1 MKRTFYPCWSATQAK
16 KGIFINDTIPP
27 NLQVRLSCLWCSIRR
42 QFLFKNVDIQWAAS
56 SPQSRAET
64 LNILMKDNE
73 IFTIVFIVPLVNVIL
88 SYSTISGFLHVPIST
103 DFGLTQNGLVSHRLI
118 LWWWMQLQN
127 QSQHSWKNIL
137 ITALKHVVIP
147 DQYNTGNHCIHLIVE
162 GTYIIPWEVI
172 NINHNNNSNNIYT
185 M

>member
-1 MKRTFYPCWSATQAK
+1 MRKWQKFYVIIALKRTFYPCWSATQAK
-16 KGIFINDTIPP
+16 KGIFINYTIPP

-73 IFTIVFIVPLVNVIL
+73 IFTIVFIMPLFNVIL

-103 DFGLTQNGLVSHRLI
+103 DFGLTQNGFASHRLI
-118 LWWWMQLQN
+118 LWWWMQL
-127 QSQHSWKNIL
+127 
-137 ITALKHVVIP
+137 
-147 DQYNTGNHCIHLIVE
+147 
-162 GTYIIPWEVI
+162 
-172 NINHNNNSNNIYT
+172 
-185 M
+185 